1 MKQAFF
7 TQSSPLP
14 TEYVSGEGVTKRL
27 VYRDCD
33 TEVSILEIAPG
44 AGINWHDHLSDS
56 EIYLQPSTGNGE
68 LCQKGDGHNFVN
80 YESVPVLLLSV
91 KSKRELKVIKVDG
104 NEYVQ
109 GL

>member
-44 AGINWHDHLSDS
+44 AGINWHYHLSDS

-68 LCQKGDGHNFVN
+68 LCQKGDGHNKNQGCLQVN
-80 YESVPVLLLSV
+80 G
-91 KSKRELKVIKVDG
+91 KG
-104 NEYVQ
+104 HNHGAEYNK
-109 GL
+109 GRP